1 MSASRSPKPTTK
13 PARRSYGWLVAAA
26 LLAAA
31 GFVLYALPAS
41 IALRFLPHDVQAT
54 DPSGTLW
61 HGSFAAVSLRG
72 HAIGAVE
79 WNIHPLPLLGG
90 KLSAQLRWIKGGF
103 AVNGVLEARGTHVF
117 VHDVSG
123 GGAIE
128 DLADLGV
135 TRGWSGTAQVTLA
148 ELRIED
154 QKIASANGAVTLIAL
169 KSPKFGDADI
179 GGYELALAPESVQP
193 DGTAIA
199 QVRDLGGPLQ
209 LSGSLNIVPAQSL
222 LTFSGAL
229 KEREGLPTA
238 LHQELE
244 NLAQMRGRDAQGRV
258 PLEIEFA
265 F

>member
-31 GFVLYALPAS
+31 GFFVYALPAS
-41 IALRFLPHDVQAT
+41 IALRFLPKDVQAS
-54 DPSGTLW
+54 DASGTLW
-61 HGSFAAVSLRG
+61 HGSFAQVSLRG
-72 HAIGAVE
+72 HAVGAVE

-90 KLSAQLRWIKGGF
+90 KLSTQLRWIKGGF
-103 AVNGVLEARGTHVF
+103 VVAAALEARGTQVY
-117 VHDVSG
+117 VHDVTG
-123 GGAIE
+123 GGAID

-135 TRGWSGTAQVTLA
+135 SRGWSGNAQVAIA
-148 ELRIED
+148 ELRIDD
-154 QKIASANGAVTLIAL
+154 QKIATANGTVTLTAL

-179 GGYELALAPESVQP
+179 GGYELALTPESVQP
-193 DGTAIA
+193 DGSAIA
-199 QVRDLGGPLQ
+199 KVRDLGGPLE
-209 LSGSLNIVPAQSL
+209 LNGSLNIVPAQSL
-222 LTFSGAL
+222 LTFSGTL
-229 KEREGLPTA
+229 KEREGLAPP

>member
-1 MSASRSPKPTTK
+1 MSASRSPKPIAK

-41 IALRFLPHDVQAT
+41 IALRFLPKDVQAI
-54 DPSGTLW
+54 DPSGSLW
-61 HGSFAAVSLRG
+61 HGSFAQVSVHG
-72 HAIGAVE
+72 HAVGAVE
-79 WNIHPLPLLGG
+79 WNIHPLPLVGG
-90 KLSAQLRWIKGGF
+90 KLSTQLRWIKGGF
-103 AVNGVLEARGTHVF
+103 VVDAALDARGASVY
-117 VHDVSG
+117 VHDVTG

-128 DLADLGV
+128 DLADLGI
-135 TRGWSGTAQVTLA
+135 TRGWSGSAQVAIA

-154 QKIASANGAVTLIAL
+154 QKITAANGTVTLATL

-179 GGYELALAPESVQP
+179 GGYEFALSPQSVQP

-209 LSGSLNIVPAQSL
+209 LAGSLSIVPAQSL

-229 KEREGLPTA
+229 KERAGLPPP
-238 LHQELE
+238 LLEELQD
-244 NLAQMRGRDAQGRV
+244 LAQIRGRDAQGRV
-258 PLEIEFA
+258 PLEIELA

>member
-1 MSASRSPKPTTK
+1 MSASRSRKPTTK

-26 LLAAA
+26 LVAAA
-31 GFVLYALPAS
+31 GFVVYALPAS
-41 IALRFLPHDVQAT
+41 IAMRFLPSELQAT

-72 HAIGAVE
+72 HAVGAVE
-79 WNIHPLPLLGG
+79 WNIHPLPLFAGR
-90 KLSAQLRWIKGGF
+90 LSAQLRWIKGGF
-103 AVNGVLEARGTHVF
+103 AVNGELEARGGHVF
-117 VHDVSG
+117 IHDVTG
-123 GGAIE
+123 GGAID
-128 DLADLGV
+128 DLADLGLS
-135 TRGWSGTAQVTLA
+135 RGWSGTAQVA
-148 ELRIED
+148 IAALRIED
-154 QKIASANGAVTLIAL
+154 QKITSADGTVTLAAL

-179 GGYELALAPESVQP
+179 GGYELVLSPESVQP

-209 LSGSLNIVPAQSL
+209 LSGSLSIVPQQSL

-229 KEREGLPTA
+229 KEREGLPPA